1 MIFPT
6 SLFGGLD
13 LARRALTAHQLAV
26 QVAGHNLA
34 NAATP
39 GYSRERVDFVPSE
52 ERRGVDVQS
61 VTRMRDRFLDFALI
75 NEQQTFGKHL
85 SNEGLLSRIQ
95 AVVTDPPGE
104 GLSAVMDDLFAGFQ
118 DLAASPTDQAAR
130 FEVKDAGE
138 RLALTFNLM
147 RAHFDQIKTDV
158 TTEINQR
165 VDEANDLINQIADLN
180 RQIVPLFQ
188 TSSPNNLLDQRDLL
202 VSKLAEI
209 AGVTQTD
216 RADGTVQLALTGTGV
231 LLVDGL
237 AAFELAATFNGGT
250 DTVDLSAGGSLPVLP
265 RSGRLG
271 ALMESR
277 NVSTGP
283 LKQAMTDLDTLAASI
298 ALEVNRLHASGTGT
312 SEHTAVTAVNAVS
325 GAGTALN
332 AAGLA
337 VTPVNGSFTV
347 IVHDATGAV
356 TANAAINI
364 VAGTTTLT
372 DVQTALNAVAGLTA
386 TITSGRL
393 TITAAAGRTFTFKND
408 TSDTL
413 AALGINTFFTGAT
426 ASTLAVNSVVVNDV
440 TKITAAAADA
450 TNLVHAGDG
459 TQALALAR
467 LRTALTMVSD
477 TKTFGDFYGAL
488 VARVGSQM
496 QTATEGVTRQEA
508 ALHVVESLQHQVS
521 GVSSDEEMINLSQ
534 SQTAYAAA
542 ARFATTINTLIG
554 TLLDAFR
561 PV

>member
-1 MIFPT
+1 
-6 SLFGGLD
+6 
-13 LARRALTAHQLAV
+13 
-26 QVAGHNLA
+26 
-34 NAATP
+34 
-39 GYSRERVDFVPSE
+39 
-52 ERRGVDVQS
+52 
-61 VTRMRDRFLDFALI
+61 
-75 NEQQTFGKHL
+75 
-85 SNEGLLSRIQ
+85 
-95 AVVTDPPGE
+95 
-104 GLSAVMDDLFAGFQ
+104 
-118 DLAASPTDQAAR
+118 
-130 FEVKDAGE
+130 
-138 RLALTFNLM
+138 
-147 RAHFDQIKTDV
+147 
-158 TTEINQR
+158 
-165 VDEANDLINQIADLN
+165 
-180 RQIVPLFQ
+180 
-188 TSSPNNLLDQRDLL
+188 
-202 VSKLAEI
+202 
-209 AGVTQTD
+209 
-216 RADGTVQLALTGTGV
+216 
-231 LLVDGL
+231 
-237 AAFELAATFNGGT
+237 
-250 DTVDLSAGGSLPVLP
+250 
-265 RSGRLG
+265 
-271 ALMESR
+271 MESR

-386 TITSGRL
+386 TINSGQL

-440 TKITAAAADA
+440 TKITAAVADA
-450 TNLVHAGDG
+450 TNLVHPGDG
-459 TQALALAR
+459 SQALALAR

-508 ALHVVESLQHQVS
+508 ALHVVQTLQQQVS
-521 GVSSDEEMINLSQ
+521 GVSTDDEMINLAQ

-542 ARFATTINTLIG
+542 ARYATTMNAIIS
-554 TLLDAFR
+554 TLLEAFR
-561 PV
+561 PL